1 MTTQDETNTKIAASA
16 KEIDAADGATKQYIS
31 FNVGTEIYAIE
42 ITMVREIKGW
52 IPTTSLPN
60 SPDYMRGVINLRG
73 VIVPVFDLRT
83 RFRRGHT
90 EPGKNHVV
98 IIVRLDTRTIGI
110 LVDAVSDILTIA
122 KEEILA
128 VPDQDTNPEN
138 AFMAGLVSVDEK
150 MVAIV
155 KPALLFDMN
164 LVPDTTPETKV
175 A

>member
-1 MTTQDETNTKIAASA
+1 MTPQNENNTKP
-16 KEIDAADGATKQYIS
+16 DGPTTEDGDTKQYIS
-31 FNVGTEIYAIE
+31 FNVGTDLYAIE

-98 IIVRLDTRTIGI
+98 IIVTLKSRTIGI

-122 KEEILA
+122 KQDILA
-128 VPDQDTNPEN
+128 VPDQDTNLEN
-138 AFMAGLVSVDEK
+138 AFMAGLVAVEEK
-150 MVAIV
+150 MVALI
-155 KPALLFDMN
+155 KPELLFDMT
-164 LVPDTTPETKV
+164 LVPESEQEAAV

>member
-1 MTTQDETNTKIAASA
+1 MTTLVANDTRGDDQVREEPVI
-16 KEIDAADGATKQYIS
+16 KQYIS
-31 FNVGTEIYAIE
+31 FNVGKELYAVE
-42 ITMVREIKGW
+42 ITTVREIKGW

-98 IIVRLDTRTIGI
+98 IIVKLDKRTIGI
-110 LVDAVSDILTIA
+110 LVDAVSDILTIPS
-122 KEEILA
+122 EEILA
-128 VPDQDTNPEN
+128 VPDQDVNPEY
-138 AFMAGLVSVDEK
+138 AFMEGLVAVDEK
-150 MVAIV
+150 MVAII
-155 KPALLFDMN
+155 KPRLLFDMN
-164 LVPDTTPETKV
+164 LMPDMDREPEANV

>member
-1 MTTQDETNTKIAASA
+1 MTSEARDMENSDHQQMEEDI
-16 KEIDAADGATKQYIS
+16 KQYIS
-31 FNVGTEIYAIE
+31 FNIDQELYAVE

-83 RFRRGHT
+83 RFQRGRT
-90 EPGKNHVV
+90 DPGKTHVV
-98 IIVRLDTRTIGI
+98 IIVKLADRTIGI

-122 KEEILA
+122 AKDVLG
-128 VPDQDTNPEN
+128 VPDQDVNPEY
-138 AFMAGLVSVDEK
+138 AFMEGLVSVEEK

-155 KPALLFDMN
+155 KPKLLFDMD
-164 LVPDTTPETKV
+164 VIPECEAEV

>member
-1 MTTQDETNTKIAASA
+1 MTPQDENNTRPDGSA
-16 KEIDAADGATKQYIS
+16 PEDGDTKQYIS
-31 FNVGTEIYAIE
+31 FNVGKDLYAVE

-83 RFRRGHT
+83 RFRRGQT

-98 IIVRLDTRTIGI
+98 IIVTLESRTIGI

-122 KEEILA
+122 RQDILA

-138 AFMAGLVSVDEK
+138 AFLAGLVAVEEK
-150 MVAIV
+150 MVALI
-155 KPALLFDMN
+155 KPELLFDMT
-164 LVPDTTPETKV
+164 LVPEPEQEAEV

>member
-1 MTTQDETNTKIAASA
+1 MTTTVANDEQDRETPDIR
-16 KEIDAADGATKQYIS
+16 QYIS
-31 FNVGTEIYAIE
+31 FNVGKELYAVE

-83 RFRRGHT
+83 RFRRGAT

-98 IIVRLDTRTIGI
+98 IIVRLEARTIGI

-122 KEEILA
+122 MEDILA
-128 VPDQDTNPEN
+128 VPDQDVNPEYS
-138 AFMAGLVSVDEK
+138 FMAGLVSVEEK
-150 MVAIV
+150 MVAII
-155 KPALLFDMN
+155 KPRLLFDMK
-164 LVPDTTPETKV
+164 LVPETEPEADV